1 MNKYLRCFIVT
12 GILLT
17 IRTLQIQA
25 QEQDALISHIKQLQQ
40 TVQNRRLITSELKP
54 DQPHELPIGL
64 LSNGGEGDKPA
75 ILIDEMT
82 LYPTYAEFKA
92 YAVIELPGAK
102 EPIYFATLKPVQ
114 LSFNGGLLNTA

>member
-17 IRTLQIQA
+17 SRALQVQA
-25 QEQDALISHIKQLQQ
+25 QEKNKLLEHIRQLQQ
-40 TVQNRRLITSELKP
+40 TVQNRHLLIKELKA
-54 DQPHELPIGL
+54 DQAHELPIGL

-92 YAVIELPGAK
+92 YAVIE
-102 EPIYFATLKPVQ
+102 
-114 LSFNGGLLNTA
+114 